1 MMSNRDIAIPF
12 ARGPLAALLAS
23 ALISGACDKS
33 SDRNRPL
40 RLGHFPNITHAQ
52 GLVGSADGTFRRALG
67 GRPLEV
73 KVFNAGPG
81 AMEAL
86 LAGALDVSY
95 VGGSPALIAYVRS
108 QGGVQVIAGAA
119 SGGSELIARHART
132 AEELRGHLVASPQI
146 GNTQDLALQH
156 WLRARGMP
164 ADSTAL
170 GVQVVPLPNAD
181 ILSLFH
187 QGRLEAAWVP
197 EPWGERL
204 ISEGQGHIL
213 VDERDLWEGGLFP
226 TTVLLAT
233 RRALTHRRDEL
244 KAILRAHLEL
254 TERWKADPVRFA
266 SQANEAYAK
275 LTAHPLAPEL
285 LRNAFSRIEPT
296 IDPME
301 KQLAE
306 LFKHAREL
314 GYLPNSNTSGLVDRT
329 LMAESQSQR

>member
-1 MMSNRDIAIPF
+1 LR
-12 ARGPLAALLAS
+12 AALLLAS
-23 ALISGACDKS
+23 VLIIAACGKTADP
-33 SDRNRPL
+33 RQPL

-52 GLVGSADGTFRRALG
+52 GLVGSADGTFRRSLG
-67 GRPLEV
+67 GRRLDV
-73 KVFNAGPG
+73 KVFNAGPA

-108 QGGVQVIAGAA
+108 QGQVQVVAGAA

-132 AEELRGHLVASPQI
+132 PEQLRGHPVASPQI

-156 WLRARGMP
+156 WLRTIGMP
-164 ADSTAL
+164 SDSLAR

-181 ILSLFH
+181 ILGLFR

-204 ISEGQGHIL
+204 ISEGGGHIL
-213 VDERDLWEGGLFP
+213 VDERDVWEGGLFP

-233 RRALTHRRDEL
+233 RRALAQRRDEL

-254 TERWKADPVRFA
+254 TQRWKADPTRFA
-266 SQANEAYAK
+266 SQANEAYGA
-275 LTAHPLAPEL
+275 LTAHPLAPQL
-285 LRNAFSRIEPT
+285 LQNAFSRIDPT

-306 LFKHAREL
+306 LFKHAKEQ
-314 GYLPNSNTSGLVDRT
+314 GYLPNWDISGLVDRT
-329 LMAESQSQR
+329 LMAEIQSEG